1 MGRIKS
7 TLIKRAAKNL
17 LSENLLTEDFEH
29 NKKVLGNS
37 LPDKTTR
44 NKVAGYIARL
54 IVMQKEEKVKRE
66 KPKEEDK
73 EDDVPQYERY

>member
-17 LSENLLTEDFEH
+17 LTENLFNESFEH

-44 NKVAGYIARL
+44 NKVAGYISRL
-54 IVMQKEEKVKRE
+54 IIMQKEEKVRRE
-66 KPKEEDK
+66 KPKEEEK
-73 EDDVPQYERY
+73 EDDTPQYEKY

>member
-17 LSENLLTEDFEH
+17 LSEDLFTDSFEH

-54 IVMQKEEKVKRE
+54 IIIQREEKVRRE
-66 KPKEEDK
+66 TPKEEPK
-73 EDDVPQYERY
+73 EDDTPQYEKY